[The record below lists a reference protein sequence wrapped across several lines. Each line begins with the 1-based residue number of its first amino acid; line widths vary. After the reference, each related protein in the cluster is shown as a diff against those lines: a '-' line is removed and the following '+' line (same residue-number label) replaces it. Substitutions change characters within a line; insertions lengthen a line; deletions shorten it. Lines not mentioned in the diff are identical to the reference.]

1 MNSRGICWTIIEAAL
16 WVDDLLK
23 NEFAQHPLDHP
34 YCCLI
39 YLFARFVILHNT
51 IIENTST
58 YQFLKSKREY
68 EQRQGWSVSNLQKPF
83 SRCTCHRVGRTC
95 SMQHRIHTT
104 CSPTAAERTA
114 WRRYQNDT
122 SWGSTKHIWRHQKEK
137 PRGYFDIYLVREF
150 RFGFWIF
157 FILGSMCSE
166 KALHDQR
173 YQLEILRDGIFVN
186 KT

>member
-58 YQFLKSKREY
+58 YQFLKSNGEY
-68 EQRQGWSVSNLQKPF
+68 EQRQG
-83 SRCTCHRVGRTC
+83 
-95 SMQHRIHTT
+95 
-104 CSPTAAERTA
+104 
-114 WRRYQNDT
+114 
-122 SWGSTKHIWRHQKEK
+122 
-137 PRGYFDIYLVREF
+137 
-150 RFGFWIF
+150 
-157 FILGSMCSE
+157 
-166 KALHDQR
+166 
-173 YQLEILRDGIFVN
+173 
-186 KT
+186 

>member
-58 YQFLKSKREY
+58 YQFLKSNREY

-83 SRCTCHRVGRTC
+83 SRCTCHLVDRTC
-95 SMQHRIHTT
+95 SLQHSIHTT

-114 WRRYQNDT
+114 WRRYKNNKVTAVQNT
-122 SWGSTKHIWRHQKEK
+122 YEGTLKKNRAVTGISVLCVSLGLFFE
-137 PRGYFDIYLVREF
+137 L
-150 RFGFWIF
+150 F
-157 FILGSMCSE
+157 FILGSMYSE
-166 KALHDQR
+166 
-173 YQLEILRDGIFVN
+173 
-186 KT
+186 